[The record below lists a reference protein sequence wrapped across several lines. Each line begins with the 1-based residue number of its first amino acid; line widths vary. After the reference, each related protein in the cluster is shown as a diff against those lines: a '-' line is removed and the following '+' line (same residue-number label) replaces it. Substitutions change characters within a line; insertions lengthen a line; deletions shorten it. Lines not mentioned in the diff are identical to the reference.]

1 MHTIRKLLFCSI
13 PCLFYLTACST
24 LPDQA
29 LYTEPIVKDI
39 RMNTLNSQFDV
50 SYSIDCCVMPKKKK
64 DFLSLNIETM
74 LYTCR
79 LNLSIDDGMKAILD
93 RFFTISGMA
102 DIQNKQNGI
111 RYLGETTLFA
121 YAFFENT
128 VTRLIV
134 TSKLPNH
141 VRFSFFM
148 KDGEKYLL
156 LESFHVK
163 TLDGLLEIDDV
174 IDSIP
179 LRYEDIKKAY
189 TFFTDKEGLTA
200 IRQKQLLIASS
211 AKQAKKGDK
220 DSKAVVIE
228 AAAPPEAPDAE
239 STADKGAVHTDKVS
253 DSDIPEVKRE
263 E

>member
-1 MHTIRKLLFCSI
+1 
-13 PCLFYLTACST
+13 
-24 LPDQA
+24 
-29 LYTEPIVKDI
+29 
-39 RMNTLNSQFDV
+39 MNTLNSQFDV

-79 LNLSIDDGMKAILD
+79 LNLSIDDGMKTILD

-200 IRQKQLLIASS
+200 IRQKQLLIAKA
-211 AKQAKKGDK
+211 AKQTKKEAENTE
-220 DSKAVVIE
+220 AVVIE
-228 AAAPPEAPDAE
+228 AVAPTEVHEAEAE
-239 STADKGAVHTDKVS
+239 SETDVVHTDKVS